1 MQHDSTTQAASASRL
16 HAEKMQA
23 VARIA
28 GGMSHDLGDLV
39 DLAVAT
45 IREAMI
51 IDSARAGGRRHLEE
65 ATASLT
71 RASLIARQLEAL
83 ARTAPARP
91 EPRPVGR
98 AVADLVPLVE
108 RLSGDAVTV
117 NSERLDRSTWVEA
130 DSGQIEQVV
139 FHLVVNA
146 RDAMPAGGELT
157 LVVEPREVSSPRSH
171 RYGVVEPGSW
181 VVLEVGDTGE
191 GMTEA
196 VLEQLFEPFF
206 TTKPPGFGSG
216 LGLATV
222 WGICQQLG
230 GQVAV
235 ESEPGAGTTMTLWLP
250 AAAPRTLGDADV
262 TGAGV
267 LVVDDDEWVRAV
279 TTRSLRRAGYGVLEA
294 GDAEAAM
301 EILGDVAG
309 SHVSVVLTDVAMPGM
324 SGISLAEMVTSQ
336 FPEVRVVLMTGH
348 ATDHDFRGQDL
359 PLLRKPFTRR
369 ELLAAIAGVEGSR
382 IILATGSGESRPGGS
397 D

>member
-1 MQHDSTTQAASASRL
+1 MGKTVWRICLQHDNTTQAAVASRV
-16 HAEKMQA
+16 HIEKMQA
-23 VARIA
+23 VSRVA

-45 IREAMI
+45 IREAMVT
-51 IDSARAGGRRHLEE
+51 DCSSLATRRHLEE

-146 RDAMPAGGELT
+146 RDAMPAGRDLSR
-157 LVVEPREVSSPRSH
+157 VVEARAGSSPRSH
-171 RYGVVEPGSW
+171 RYGVVAPGSW

-222 WGICQQLG
+222 W
-230 GQVAV
+230 
-235 ESEPGAGTTMTLWLP
+235 
-250 AAAPRTLGDADV
+250 
-262 TGAGV
+262 
-267 LVVDDDEWVRAV
+267 
-279 TTRSLRRAGYGVLEA
+279 
-294 GDAEAAM
+294 
-301 EILGDVAG
+301 
-309 SHVSVVLTDVAMPGM
+309 
-324 SGISLAEMVTSQ
+324 
-336 FPEVRVVLMTGH
+336 
-348 ATDHDFRGQDL
+348 
-359 PLLRKPFTRR
+359 
-369 ELLAAIAGVEGSR
+369 
-382 IILATGSGESRPGGS
+382 
-397 D
+397 